1 MTNSQAVPWI
11 APWNSNG
18 TRAVQRLERRD
29 WRNKV
34 TLGQWLG
41 LAAIASALYILW
53 QIRQIVLLMFTAV
66 VLATAA
72 NVMVRRLKKFGLKR
86 SQAMPL
92 AVVLLLLFAIL
103 FVGLVVPPFIE
114 QFRELILRIPQGLQ
128 QLQRLVPNVIDY
140 ILGFVPPGADGI
152 TDMLEQVKAWSL
164 NEVIETP
171 GTTLEWDFTWLPDQ
185 AGALFKNFFDFFNNA
200 LGVALQVLLVLILT
214 LMLLANPK
222 AYRQALLVLFPSFYR
237 RRADEILNKCEI
249 ALTNWFSGILISSTA
264 IAITSGIGL
273 SLLGIDLALAHA
285 LLAGLLNF
293 IPNLG
298 PALSVVFPI
307 SVAVL
312 DPQPGFKVVG
322 VIVLYILLQNL
333 ESYLLTPTVM
343 ARQVSLLPALT
354 LVAQLFFASL
364 FGALGLLLAL
374 PLTVVSMTW
383 IQELL
388 IKDILDVCQPPPWVE
403 RFRTVRQEAERLA
416 GKKRDLQVQTE
427 AVLAPQGSLTV
438 VTQLPGDG
446 DLSEALAD
454 APAVESSGDASES

>member
-1 MTNSQAVPWI
+1 M
-11 APWNSNG
+11 
-18 TRAVQRLERRD
+18 
-29 WRNKV
+29 

-72 NVMVRRLKKFGLKR
+72 NVLVRRLKKFGFKR

-92 AVVLLLLFAIL
+92 ATVLLLLFIVL
-103 FVGLVVPPFIE
+103 FVGLVVPPFVE

-140 ILGFVPPGADGI
+140 VLGFVPPGADGI

-164 NEVIETP
+164 NEVVETP

-214 LMLLANPK
+214 LMLLANPT

-237 RRADEILNKCEI
+237 RRADEILKKCEV

-298 PALSVVFPI
+298 PALSVIFPI
-307 SVAVL
+307 SVAIL

-322 VIVLYILLQNL
+322 VILLYLLLQNL
-333 ESYLLTPTVM
+333 ESYVLTPTVM
-343 ARQVSLLPALT
+343 AKQVSLLPALT
-354 LVAQLFFASL
+354 LVAQLFFASV

-383 IQELL
+383 IQEML

-403 RFRTVRQEAERLA
+403 RFRIARKEEARLA
-416 GKKRDLQVQTE
+416 TNAGLQLQAET
-427 AVLAPQGSLTV
+427 VLTPKGSFTV
-438 VTQLPGDG
+438 VDQLPQDA
-446 DLSEALAD
+446 LSDDLAD
-454 APAVESSGDASES
+454 APALEPKSMEQERD

>member
-1 MTNSQAVPWI
+1 M
-11 APWNSNG
+11 
-18 TRAVQRLERRD
+18 
-29 WRNKV
+29 

>member
-1 MTNSQAVPWI
+1 M
-11 APWNSNG
+11 
-18 TRAVQRLERRD
+18 
-29 WRNKV
+29 

-416 GKKRDLQVQTE
+416 GKRDLQVQTE

>member
-416 GKKRDLQVQTE
+416 SKRDLQVQTE

>member
-1 MTNSQAVPWI
+1 M
-11 APWNSNG
+11 
-18 TRAVQRLERRD
+18 
-29 WRNKV
+29 

-72 NVMVRRLKKFGLKR
+72 NVLVRRIKKTGLKR

-92 AVVLLLLFAIL
+92 AVVLLLLFIVL
-103 FVGLVVPPFIE
+103 FVGLVVPPFVE

-128 QLQRLVPNVIDY
+128 QLQRIVPNVIDY

-164 NEVIETP
+164 NEVVETP

-237 RRADEILNKCEI
+237 RRADEILNKCEV

-273 SLLGIDLALAHA
+273 SLMGIDLALAHA

-298 PALSVVFPI
+298 PALSVIFPI
-307 SVAVL
+307 SVAIL
-312 DPQPGFKVVG
+312 DPEPGLKVVG
-322 VIVLYILLQNL
+322 VILLYLLLQNL
-333 ESYLLTPTVM
+333 ESYVLTPTVM
-343 ARQVSLLPALT
+343 AKQVSLLPALT
-354 LVAQLFFASL
+354 LVAQLFFASV

-388 IKDILDVCQPPPWVE
+388 IKDILDVCEPPPWVK
-403 RFRTVRQEAERLA
+403 RFRMARQDETLLATNSGLQLRAE
-416 GKKRDLQVQTE
+416 T
-427 AVLAPQGSLTV
+427 VLAPQGSLTV
-438 VTQLPGDG
+438 VDQLPPDG
-446 DLSEALAD
+446 GFDDDLAD
-454 APAVESSGDASES
+454 APAVDPTSAD

>member
-1 MTNSQAVPWI
+1 M
-11 APWNSNG
+11 
-18 TRAVQRLERRD
+18 
-29 WRNKV
+29 

-41 LAAIASALYILW
+41 LAAIGSALYILW

-72 NVMVRRLKKFGLKR
+72 NVMVRRLKKFGLRR

-92 AVVLLLLFAIL
+92 AAVLLLLFAVL

-140 ILGFVPPGADGI
+140 VLGFVPPGADGI

-164 NEVIETP
+164 NEVVETP
-171 GTTLEWDFTWLPDQ
+171 STTLEWDFTWLPDQ

-237 RRADEILNKCEI
+237 RRADAILNKCEI
-249 ALTNWFSGILISSTA
+249 ALTNWFSGILVSSTA

-307 SVAVL
+307 SVAIL

-322 VIVLYILLQNL
+322 VIVLYLLLQNL
-333 ESYLLTPTVM
+333 ESYVLTPTVM
-343 ARQVSLLPALT
+343 AKQVSLLPALT
-354 LVAQLFFASL
+354 LVAQLFFASV

-374 PLTVVSMTW
+374 PLTVVAMTW

-403 RFRTVRQEAERLA
+403 RFRMARKEEARLA
-416 GKKRDLQVQTE
+416 ANSGLQLQAET
-427 AVLAPQGSLTV
+427 VLAPQGSLTV
-438 VTQLPGDG
+438 VEQLPRDVVS
-446 DLSEALAD
+446 DDFAD
-454 APAVESSGDASES
+454 APVVEPKGAEPEPD